1 MSETQAQPV
10 SAQQMQ
16 LCFRTKKEMHTF
28 LTANGRAYLP
38 KINSVKIS
46 FMKQVMVGKKEVRQ
60 KRLFL

>member
-10 SAQQMQ
+10 SAQQLQ

-38 KINSVKIS
+38 KLNAIKIG
-46 FMKQVMVGKKEVRQ
+46 FMKQVMLGHKEVNT
-60 KRLFL
+60 